1 MRHNL
6 MILKYKHIIIFCF
19 TLSFFVI
26 STSNGFATS
35 KPYEDMSSRVLKQ
48 VEALMLEGKSL
59 EARNSLLV
67 ALAADPANAD
77 AFAALGKMSMSDGD
91 YEQAIQSLATAIRI
105 DPTRRDVYVAL
116 GQSQLA
122 LDNVD
127 GARETIAKLTQLC
140 GDCGQLTILENA
152 LALSLS
158 AKSDGSDASAL
169 KQ

>member
-1 MRHNL
+1 MRHNH
-6 MILKYKHIIIFCF
+6 MILKYRFFIIFCF
-19 TLSFFVI
+19 ALTFLVV

-35 KPYEDMSSRVLKQ
+35 KPYEEMSSRVLKQ
-48 VEALMLEGKSL
+48 VEALMLEGKTL

-77 AFAALGKMSMSDGD
+77 AFATLGKMSMSDGD

-116 GQSQLA
+116 GRSQLA

-140 GDCGQLTILENA
+140 GDCAQLVILENA

-158 AKSDGSDASAL
+158 EKGDGSDASPL

>member
-1 MRHNL
+1 MRHNH
-6 MILKYKHIIIFCF
+6 MILKYRFFIIFCF
-19 TLSFFVI
+19 ALTFLVV

-35 KPYEDMSSRVLKQ
+35 KPYEEMSSRVLKQ
-48 VEALMLEGKSL
+48 VEALMLEGKTL

-77 AFAALGKMSMSDGD
+77 AFATLGKMSMSDGD
-91 YEQAIQSLATAIRI
+91 YEQAVQSLATAIRI

-116 GQSQLA
+116 GRSQLA

-140 GDCGQLTILENA
+140 GDCAQLAILENA

-158 AKSDGSDASAL
+158 EKGDGSDASPL